1 MPIILNKFLSKI
13 TTPISFGRPRGYQ
26 LKRYFKIFIN
36 FNYIAG
42 FLYAFF
48 FYIRSSRDTQ
58 MFERRL
64 WAQECWT
71 ILTLYGLF
79 IYLFYLERSAIEN
92 QPGLYRFSQIKAQ
105 RLINASNYEVK
116 QWLKNLEKNP
126 KKYNFDTHQGFQLKS
141 GTLSEPTS
149 VFKTQEIFA
158 GLKFSFNFQVT
169 EVSQNKFEFKLIKP
183 SWLAS
188 LGIKGKFKT
197 VPVSDQQTIL
207 QLIIFNQANDYFT
220 RVVAMLF
227 LYLSPVRFLIAKQI
241 NKEVKFVKSSIEQQ
255 N

>member
-42 FLYAFF
+42 FLYAVF
-48 FYIRSSRDTQ
+48 FYIRSPRDTH
-58 MFERRL
+58 MIERRL
-64 WAQECWT
+64 WAYESWS
-71 ILTLYGLF
+71 ILTFYGLF

-92 QPGLYRFSQIKAQ
+92 QPGIYRFTQIKAQ
-105 RLINASNYEVK
+105 RLINASSQEVK
-116 QWLKNLEKNP
+116 QWLKTLENDP
-126 KKYNFDTHQGFQLKS
+126 KKYKFDTHQGFQLES
-141 GTLSEPTS
+141 GTLSKTGAT
-149 VFKTQEIFA
+149 FTTQEIFA

-207 QLIIFNQANDYFT
+207 QLIIFNKANDFFT

-227 LYLSPVRFLIAKQI
+227 LYLSPVRFLVANQI
-241 NKEVKFVKSSIEQQ
+241 NKEVRFVKNSIEQ
-255 N
+255 